1 MDAELHKGLNDHLRL
16 EFQAWYD
23 YLAMTNWLELHDL
36 PGMATWVKNQS
47 ADELTHAQ
55 KIIDHLIE
63 RDLAVTLSSIA
74 APPGDWA
81 DVKAVAENVLSN
93 EQKVTASIEALYSR
107 AEEVCD
113 RPTVVLLQW
122 FIAEQVEE
130 ENAARALLGRLKL
143 AGDQGVGLLM
153 IDQELSRG
161 SVPGAMPEA
170 E

>member
-1 MDAELHKGLNDHLRL
+1 MDSQLHDGLNTHLRL

-23 YLAMTNWLELHDL
+23 YLGMTNWLELHDL
-36 PGMATWVKNQS
+36 PGMATWVKQQS
-47 ADELTHAQ
+47 VDELTHAQ
-55 KIIDHLIE
+55 KIIDHLLE
-63 RDLAVTLSSIA
+63 RDLTVTLNSIPQ
-74 APPGDWA
+74 PPKDWA

-93 EQKVTASIEALYSR
+93 EQMVTASIEALYTR
-107 AEEVCD
+107 AEQVAD
-113 RPTVVLLQW
+113 RPTILMLQW

-153 IDQELSRG
+153 IDQELASG
-161 SVPGAMPEA
+161 TVPGAMPEG